1 MWAVETEATMADSI
15 PKNDGQ
21 GADVKVDSGA
31 PQQVAATGQGDNVEH
46 KPVEWED
53 ELVGGDADNR

>member
-1 MWAVETEATMADSI
+1 MADSI

-31 PQQVAATGQGDNVEH
+31 PQQVAATGQGDNAEH

-53 ELVGGDADNR
+53 DLLGGHADNR